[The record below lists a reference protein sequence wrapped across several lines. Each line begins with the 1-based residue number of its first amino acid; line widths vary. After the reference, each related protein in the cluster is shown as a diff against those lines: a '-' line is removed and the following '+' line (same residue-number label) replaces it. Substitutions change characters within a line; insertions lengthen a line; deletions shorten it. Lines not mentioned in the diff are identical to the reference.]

1 MYISNVEIKG
11 YKSINYDGVS
21 FSLGQ
26 IAAFIGKNSAGK
38 SNLLEALDHFFNNT
52 PMFPDD
58 FYRKETD
65 KPIEI
70 TVSFCLDDD
79 DTSFDL
85 VLHANKRM
93 ITLRRTFDC
102 GQKPQ
107 TFMVGSWKYTA
118 DDSFNPLIT
127 PSAAVLKKTLTS
139 ENVQAFLI
147 SNFPCRTVDTP
158 TQYVELLKEYWQDHF
173 ESMPKEW
180 DPTLKQPLKALP
192 AALPAYYYLPVR
204 QRRPSNPRWNR
215 RRSQLQHQA
224 KNLCPR
230 KRSSLLRLHLKNRHR
245 NLLQSRHPNLQ

>member
-85 VLHANKRM
+85 VLYSSV
-93 ITLRRTFDC
+93 LREC
-102 GQKPQ
+102 
-107 TFMVGSWKYTA
+107 KYQ
-118 DDSFNPLIT
+118 F
-127 PSAAVLKKTLTS
+127 
-139 ENVQAFLI
+139 
-147 SNFPCRTVDTP
+147 
-158 TQYVELLKEYWQDHF
+158 
-173 ESMPKEW
+173 
-180 DPTLKQPLKALP
+180 
-192 AALPAYYYLPVR
+192 
-204 QRRPSNPRWNR
+204 
-215 RRSQLQHQA
+215 
-224 KNLCPR
+224 
-230 KRSSLLRLHLKNRHR
+230 
-245 NLLQSRHPNLQ
+245 